1 MRSLL
6 KISVGI
12 ATAGRREIL
21 AETLREL
28 SRQTRMPECVF
39 VCPAAEKDFDSTQAA
54 ELPCPLLVVRGR
66 RGLSAQRNAVLDAA
80 QGFDAL
86 VFFDDDFFCSLLLP
100 WRT

>member
-54 ELPCPLLVVRGR
+54 ELPCPLLRGQGSTRTVRPAKCGAR
-66 RGLSAQRNAVLDAA
+66 
-80 QGFDAL
+80 
-86 VFFDDDFFCSLLLP
+86 C
-100 WRT
+100 RTRF